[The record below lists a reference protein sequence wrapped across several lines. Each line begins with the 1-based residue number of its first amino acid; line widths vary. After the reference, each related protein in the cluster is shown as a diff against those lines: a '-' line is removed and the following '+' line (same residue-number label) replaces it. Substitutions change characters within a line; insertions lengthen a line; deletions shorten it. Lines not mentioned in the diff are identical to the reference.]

1 MPGARRKGTSV
12 TFDRGRHTNGKSAR
26 NLLYSG
32 IVLVL
37 MMILA
42 ACGTVSQAPLAPPT
56 GAAGPDGAN
65 LVVLVSPA
73 TAQVSFN
80 DAGVIDLG
88 GGDGLGTQAGAAGMH
103 YFTARQGRYTAT
115 ISAAGL
121 TPANVSV
128 DVPDSGIVGVAA
140 RIDDSS
146 HAPITMAV
154 SAGADR
160 SVALNQNVDLDGH
173 VETGGADTPFAI
185 SWSVDK
191 GPGIVTF
198 ADPSVPHTAISFE
211 KPGTYQLRLTADID
225 GFTLSNT
232 VQMKV
237 EPFHGTF
244 WYVDPKGS
252 DKNPGNSKD
261 KPFATL
267 RRAGSV
273 VRPGDIIRVR
283 GGVYHEYNDMN
294 GSLGL
299 PATTFTTDG
308 TKNEPI
314 VIESEPGEHAIFDGT
329 NWPNGKPI
337 DVDNLDATPERPAL
351 LYLPVRHYIVRNLE
365 FRHSAGTAVWTDGS
379 DRPNGG
385 SYNAFVNLEL
395 HHNHGNGLTTRGLY
409 SPTQGN
415 LAEFIAAH
423 NNASTRNGGNSA
435 DGIKMSNTTNSTIRY
450 VQLYKNSDDGVDFYG
465 STDMTIE
472 HSSAWLNGYY
482 FPDDDNDPY
491 STRGRKDAPTG
502 DGNGFKMGGMPSGP
516 DANNVTAFN
525 LAWANK
531 RYGLTYNS
539 AGSIKFFNNTSYAN
553 ELGGFKARCF
563 HSTLLRNN
571 LSLEDTNLITDEGGR
586 CPDGSMPDSQN
597 NSWDLNIKPRVLST
611 DPTSPNF
618 LQPKATGGAID
629 KGQDIGMPYTGTA
642 PDLGALELG
651 LAPQRNS
658 ANGAVFARTR

>member
-1 MPGARRKGTSV
+1 MAINLGRKNELPLSRRVWLG
-12 TFDRGRHTNGKSAR
+12 
-26 NLLYSG
+26 
-32 IVLVL
+32 VLGVAL
-37 MMILA
+37 AVALA
-42 ACGTVSQAPLAPPT
+42 ACGTTGPVAPPDGPSAGVLGPDEANVVVLTSPTDAVIAFGNTAVVGLGSDSAVASTPVPARVHYFLAPE
-56 GAAGPDGAN
+56 
-65 LVVLVSPA
+65 
-73 TAQVSFN
+73 
-80 DAGVIDLG
+80 
-88 GGDGLGTQAGAAGMH
+88 
-103 YFTARQGRYTAT
+103 GRYTANVR
-115 ISAAGL
+115 SSGH
-121 TPANVSV
+121 PARDVV
-128 DVPDSGIVGVAA
+128 IDVPADGVVGVMVRLDDAA
-140 RIDDSS
+140 
-146 HAPITMAV
+146 AVPLQMAV

-225 GFTLSNT
+225 GLVLSNPVTLS
-232 VQMKV
+232 V
-237 EPFHGTF
+237 EPFGGTIY
-244 WYVDPKGS
+244 YVDVTGS
-252 DKNPGNSKD
+252 DGNAGTSKAA
-261 KPFATL
+261 PLATL
-267 RRAGSV
+267 GRAGEL
-273 VRPGDIIRVR
+273 VRAGDIVRIRA
-283 GGVYHEYNDMN
+283 GVYYQYNDMN

-337 DVDNLDATPERPAL
+337 DVDNLGSTPQRPAL

-365 FRHSAGTAVWTDGS
+365 FRHSAGAAVWTDGS

-395 HHNHGNGLTTRGLY
+395 HHNHGNGLTTRGLDNL
-409 SPTQGN
+409 TEGN

-642 PDLGALELG
+642 PDLGAHELG
-651 LAPQRNS
+651 LAQAAP
-658 ANGAVFARTR
+658 GATGVTFASR